1 MKISFCVTYYNQSR
15 FVAQSLDSIL
25 ALDMPCS
32 FEILVGDDGSSDDTV
47 AKVKE
52 YQSRFPDRIHL
63 FVMPRENGKEY
74 NPIHRVS
81 ENRLNLT
88 EHATGDFIMFL
99 DGDDHYCATDFIPKA
114 LSAFERDKSLVA
126 CVFGYQFERFGE
138 IRRPRLP
145 HQDISLETYVKC
157 IYIHCGAFVFRRNV
171 FTKERLEFLRK
182 TETFDDNV
190 ISLYAL
196 QFGNMAYVDEPIY
209 GYQQNESSIWNSA
222 SELERDL
229 INAEAFFILSSV
241 APKFRAWLLKR
252 SFRFIR
258 SLWKRRRG
266 LKTALGEKTF
276 VRHLSGVR
284 RRNDWFIG
292 NCLDWNNLS
301 FPQRLATYAA
311 YLKMRH
317 LVRK

>member
-15 FVAQSLDSIL
+15 FVSQSLDSIL
-25 ALDMPCS
+25 ALDVPCS

-52 YQSRFPDRIHL
+52 YQTRFPDRMHL

-74 NPIHRVS
+74 NPIHRAS
-81 ENRLNLT
+81 ANRLHLA

-126 CVFGYQFERFGE
+126 CAFGYQLEHFGK
-138 IRRPRLP
+138 IRQPWLP
-145 HQDISLETYVKC
+145 HKSFSVEEYVKG
-157 IYIHCGAFVFRRNV
+157 IYIHSGAFVFRNV
-171 FTKERLEFLRK
+171 FTKDRIELLTKSEN
-182 TETFDDNV
+182 FDDNV

-196 QFGNMAYVDEPIY
+196 QFGNVAYVDEPIY
-209 GYQQNESSIWNSA
+209 GYRQNESSIWNSA
-222 SELERDL
+222 SQLERDL
-229 INAEAFFILSSV
+229 LNAEDCFILSSV
-241 APKFRAWLLKR
+241 APKFRTWILKR
-252 SFRFIR
+252 SFRCIR
-258 SLWKRRRG
+258 SLWKKRRG

-284 RRNDWFIG
+284 RRNDWFVG